1 MPSAV
6 TVRVGS
12 HTLDATPSLTH
23 TGSPQVPSDQRRV
36 KIPNRPSTRPCQ
48 HTCRLPS
55 GWANT
60 SWLNEGPSVVLT
72 SCGSLQEPP
81 ENRQA
86 QTTTRASTDRPNSS
100 QGVPS
105 AVTAAV
111 GRNRS
116 SGPSTSTT
124 VVVRPSTAATS
135 RSPRPSCHS
144 SQPTSVVAPDVATLG
159 RAALRLPDSTAAVPR
174 ACPTSRGA
182 ASSTAAAFSSWAG
195 NLPVALVHPHV
206 PQGIRLQRGDGAGDV
221 DAVLDR
227 GGQPVVEREHQGEV
241 GPLLFGVLAAVMI
254 GGAAMSVPVLGMRAL
269 IRPAGSRC
277 RRRLPRAATVRRRS
291 S

>member
-1 MPSAV
+1 MPSSV

-23 TGSPQVPSDQRRV
+23 TGSPQAPSDQPRV

-60 SWLNEGPSVVLT
+60 SWLNDGPSVVLT
-72 SCGSLQEPP
+72 GCGSLQEPP

-86 QTTTRASTDRPNSS
+86 QTPTEASTNRPNIS

-116 SGPSTSTT
+116 SGPSTT
-124 VVVRPSTAATS
+124 VVVRPSSAATS

-144 SQPTSVVAPDVATLG
+144 SQPTSVVAPHVATLG

-182 ASSTAAAFSSWAG
+182 ASRTAAAFSSWAG
-195 NLPVALVHPHV
+195 ICPSPSSTHMYRKGSGSSAAMVPVMSMLSS
-206 PQGIRLQRGDGAGDV
+206 I
-221 DAVLDR
+221 
-227 GGQPVVEREHQGEV
+227 
-241 GPLLFGVLAAVMI
+241 AAVSRWLN
-254 GGAAMSVPVLGMRAL
+254 ASTRSRSARCCSVY
-269 IRPAGSRC
+269 S
-277 RRRLPRAATVRRRS
+277 PR
-291 S
+291 